1 MEKENKV
8 FKEETKENVIV
19 KEKKMTV
26 ENMNYEEELKKAL
39 KKYGDKA
46 TVFSNMNCSA
56 CG

>member
-1 MEKENKV
+1 
-8 FKEETKENVIV
+8 
-19 KEKKMTV
+19 MTV